1 MKMKNHFFLTLSLA
15 VTFSSLAQLEELTPQ
30 EINYRDSISALNLKN
45 EAQVDMKLID
55 LSGKVMAARNYGSIN
70 GTWSVN
76 LNTANLNAGVYLV
89 ELTID
94 GTRVIKRLTI
104 E

>member
-1 MKMKNHFFLTLSLA
+1 M
-15 VTFSSLAQLEELTPQ
+15 
-30 EINYRDSISALNLKN
+30 SISLNLKN